1 MRSYVSHKPLKTRTR
16 TLPFISISIL
26 FALFWCSQTA
36 GQKRRIPTGGRPAIV
51 VDERL
56 AALRA
61 APSLTA
67 RLDQRLARGRYVA
80 IMGKQRSIDGITF
93 YQVKVTRRRHG
104 WIQSDSLVTPLQPAD
119 DQRLLRLIR
128 GSEDFDLVARARI
141 FLDTFPQ
148 SPLRA
153 PVLLLFGD
161 AVEEACSRL
170 ARDAGR
176 RLSKGEMSAGGAP
189 EFSYFMNFNELDRY
203 NRQGVRFV
211 FDSATRQFHYDGA
224 AWRELLR
231 RYPQS
236 PEAVEARKRLGT
248 RPTPSA
254 AGR

>member
-1 MRSYVSHKPLKTRTR
+1 MRSYVPHTSTTRA
-16 TLPFISISIL
+16 LSLISISIFFTICL
-26 FALFWCSQTA
+26 SNQTP
-36 GQKRRIPTGGRPAIV
+36 GQKRRIPTGGRLGIV

-80 IMGKQRSIDGITF
+80 VLGKQHSADGVTF

-104 WIQSDSLVTPLQPAD
+104 WIQSEALVIPFQAAD

-161 AVEEACSRL
+161 AAEEASSRL
-170 ARDAGR
+170 ARDASR

-224 AWRELLR
+224 AWRELVR
-231 RYPQS
+231 RFPQS
-236 PEAVEARKRLGT
+236 PEAIEARKRLGT
-248 RPTPSA
+248 KPMR
-254 AGR
+254 